1 MFKKTKLYFLLIFL
15 TELLSFGGFLLPELR
30 QTVFFIILAAALILS
45 LLKLEYG
52 LLILL
57 AELFIGSK
65 GYLFYFEQ
73 GGLVIS
79 LRIALFLVIM
89 SICLAKVIITWNREG
104 RAAFLN
110 KLKLP
115 FWQYYAL
122 LGAAV
127 IGGVVNG
134 YLQKNELSNVF
145 FDTNAWI
152 YFLIIFPL
160 AYVIKEYKD
169 DAVEFWQKLSAVFGA
184 AVAWLIAETLL
195 LLFFFSHNFGTAA
208 ALMIYKWIRV
218 TGVGEITFT
227 EFGFYRIFIQSQI
240 YVLIALMI
248 ASALFIYFKS
258 VDDKK
263 KLLHCFIASLL
274 AFSVVISSFSRSFW
288 IGLAVGLFCFYVF
301 LFLCFYKQW
310 RVILWHIGLTLS
322 AVILSVGLIF
332 ILVRFPY
339 PEPIADFSPELIA
352 QRAFSSEAG
361 VSSRWNLLNPLL
373 SKIKQA
379 PLFGKGFGATVTYQT
394 QDPRILEQNPSG
406 DYTTYAFE
414 WGYLDIWL
422 KLGFIGL
429 LVYVALL
436 VKIVIKGI
444 KNIKYLAAGRQGS
457 ILNIQYFNTAL
468 NFALLSGL
476 VTVIITSFFSPYL
489 NHPLGIG
496 LIILTSFLVM
506 KK

>member
-1 MFKKTKLYFLLIFL
+1 MNYELGKKIKLYLLLIASA
-15 TELLSFGGFLLPELR
+15 ELISFGSFLFPELR
-30 QTVFFIILAAALILS
+30 QIAFFAILLLTLILS
-45 LLKLEYG
+45 LQKLEYG

-73 GGLVIS
+73 GGLIIS
-79 LRIALFLVIM
+79 LRIALFLIIM
-89 SICLAKVIITWNREG
+89 SVWLAKIIITWNREG

-110 KLKLP
+110 KLNLP

-122 LGAAV
+122 LGVVV
-127 IGGVVNG
+127 IGGIVNG
-134 YLQKNELSNVF
+134 YWQRNELSDVF
-145 FDTNAWI
+145 FDANAWI

-169 DAVEFWQKLSAVFGA
+169 DATEFWQKLSAVFGA

-195 LLFFFSHNFGTAA
+195 LLFFFSHNFGAAA
-208 ALMIYKWIRV
+208 ALTVYKWIRV

-240 YVLIALMI
+240 YII
-248 ASALFIYFKS
+248 IALFIFISLGWYYWLKGE
-258 VDDKK
+258 KK
-263 KLLHCFIASLL
+263 KLLNCFIVTLL
-274 AFSVVISSFSRSFW
+274 SSAAILASFSRSFW
-288 IGLAVGLFCFYVF
+288 IGLAVGLFCFFVF
-301 LFLCFYKQW
+301 LFFCFYKQW

-322 AVILSVGLIF
+322 AAILSVGLIF
-332 ILVRFPY
+332 TLVRFPY
-339 PEPIADFSPELIA
+339 PEPIANFSPELIA

-406 DYTTYAFE
+406 EYMTYAFE

-422 KLGFIGL
+422 KLGLLGL
-429 LVYVALL
+429 IVYLALL
-436 VKIVIKGI
+436 VKIFYNGI
-444 KNIKYLAAGRQGS
+444 KNFQFS
-457 ILNIQYFNTAL
+457 IFNFQLFINI
-468 NFALLSGL
+468 ALLSGL
-476 VTVIITSFFSPYL
+476 VTVMITSFFSPYL

-496 LIILTSFLVM
+496 FIILTSFFVI